1 MSRTGTALLT
11 ERNGRVLTV
20 RLHKPPRNLLDSGV
34 YAEFHALV
42 RSLERDRS
50 VGAVVI
56 TGDLP
61 GMFSSGYDGH
71 ELLDQAQAVAY
82 TPTYRQARA
91 MLAVFSALIRVPG
104 AAAVLERTPLRG
116 IVSLLRADD
125 ALMRLNRLDK
135 PVIAAIEGVALGG
148 GLSLAL
154 ACDIRLMA
162 DTGSAVGLI
171 ESNVGFMAGSGATQR
186 LTRLVGAG
194 RAIDLLLDGRLL
206 GPEDALAAGIV
217 HRLVPT
223 GEVLAHAHELA
234 ERLANKPAY
243 TIREIKRA
251 VYEGGSLPLADG
263 IRVEQAALMS
273 TASRPEVIRGIEAYH
288 GEVEPLETLTNEKL
302 LAAWER
308 LRNGRVV
315 DLSR

>member
-1 MSRTGTALLT
+1 LGTALQT
-11 ERNGRVLTV
+11 ERDGRVLTI
-20 RLHKPPRNLLDSGV
+20 RLHKPPRNLLDSDV
-34 YAEFHALV
+34 YAELHKLV
-42 RSLERDRS
+42 RSLEGDRS
-50 VGAVVI
+50 VGAIVV
-56 TGDLP
+56 TGGLP

-91 MLAVFSALIRVPG
+91 MLAAFSAIMRVPG

-125 ALMRLNRLDK
+125 ALLRLNRLDK

-162 DTGSAVGLI
+162 DTGSSVGLM

-206 GPEDALAAGIV
+206 GPEDALAAGLV
-217 HRLVPT
+217 HRLVPA
-223 GEVLAHAHELA
+223 GEVLAQAHELA
-234 ERLANKPAY
+234 ERLAHRPAH
-243 TIREIKRA
+243 TVREIKRV
-251 VYEGGSLPLADG
+251 VYDGGTLPLADG
-263 IRVEQAALMS
+263 IRVEQASLMS

-288 GEVEPLETLTNEKL
+288 GEVEPLEALTNEKL

-308 LRNGRVV
+308 LRNGKVV